1 MSTDLLLQATK
12 ETFLMVVFSS
22 FFAILIGLPFGIILT
37 ITRKGGIAENFPL
50 YRILDGIINIL
61 RSMPFIILM
70 IVVFPLSRIIVGKT
84 IGTVAAIVPLSISAA
99 PFVARIMENA
109 FNEVDSGIVE
119 ASLSMGSSNLQI
131 IFKVIIPEALPSIIN
146 NITMTIIN
154 ITGYSAMAGAIGG
167 GGLGDVA
174 IRYGWQRNVLS
185 VLWPAILIIVVFVQ
199 IVQFSGNKL
208 SYIINKK

>member
-1 MSTDLLLQATK
+1 MD
-12 ETFLMVVFSS
+12 
-22 FFAILIGLPFGIILT
+22 
-37 ITRKGGIAENFPL
+37 
-50 YRILDGIINIL
+50 
-61 RSMPFIILM
+61 
-70 IVVFPLSRIIVGKT
+70 
-84 IGTVAAIVPLSISAA
+84 AA

-174 IRYGWQRNVLS
+174 IRYGWQRNVPS

-208 SYIINKK
+208 AYIINKK

>member
-84 IGTVAAIVPLSISAA
+84 IGTVAAIVPFSISAA

-131 IFKVIIPEALPSIIN
+131 IFKVIIPKALPSIIN
-146 NITMTIIN
+146 N
-154 ITGYSAMAGAIGG
+154 
-167 GGLGDVA
+167 
-174 IRYGWQRNVLS
+174 S
-185 VLWPAILIIVVFVQ
+185 VDRKSVV
-199 IVQFSGNKL
+199 
-208 SYIINKK
+208 